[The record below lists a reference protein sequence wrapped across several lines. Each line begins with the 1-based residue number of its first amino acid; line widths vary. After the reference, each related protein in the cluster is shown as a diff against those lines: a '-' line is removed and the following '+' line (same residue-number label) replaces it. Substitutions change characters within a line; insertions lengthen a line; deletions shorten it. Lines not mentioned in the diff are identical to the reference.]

1 MNGRLAIVSACVLVA
16 WSVSGSTAEP
26 VRAAVDQKLLP
37 ETALRQ
43 LRQSIDRARNETPEA
58 FAAIDR
64 VIAYFP
70 EMKAQSFGRGP
81 TTISFALRYYGSD
94 ALFPM
99 LELLVY
105 GVPENTDYDLEAW
118 PEIQVAL
125 IGAVGQIRD
134 PRSFPILSAIL
145 DSNLV
150 NEAALEETAASLA
163 RLESDDVIRFLFSVL
178 DDPSRPA
185 RQRRA
190 VLYGIGYCGRT
201 AVAERLADELQ
212 RHPDL
217 EEAIILVESLGRAGN
232 WGLWSDPSKQHKDEE
247 ASTKRVAAEAA
258 LWTYTQY
265 EDIRVRRAARCTVLV
280 VCDPDTS
287 HLIGNARVDAPS
299 ETQAAFDR
307 LEELWQYHSSQTHC
321 VQ

>member
-1 MNGRLAIVSACVLVA
+1 M
-16 WSVSGSTAEP
+16 
-26 VRAAVDQKLLP
+26 
-37 ETALRQ
+37 
-43 LRQSIDRARNETPEA
+43 
-58 FAAIDR
+58 
-64 VIAYFP
+64 
-70 EMKAQSFGRGP
+70 
-81 TTISFALRYYGSD
+81 
-94 ALFPM
+94 
-99 LELLVY
+99 
-105 GVPENTDYDLEAW
+105 
-118 PEIQVAL
+118 
-125 IGAVGQIRD
+125 
-134 PRSFPILSAIL
+134 
-145 DSNLV
+145 
-150 NEAALEETAASLA
+150 
-163 RLESDDVIRFLFSVL
+163 
-178 DDPSRPA
+178 
-185 RQRRA
+185 
-190 VLYGIGYCGRT
+190 LYGIGYCGRT